1 MTLQSERGFVDDEG
15 ALEDEPTSAWSLA
28 IIYIALI
35 IYASLYPFQNWR
47 DQELNPIEFLIAG
60 WPHYWSTFDVVFNIV
75 GYAPLGFFLTLG
87 FLRTGRIK
95 GALVSAICAA
105 MTLSL
110 LMECLQS
117 YLPARVP
124 SLADL
129 VFNTVGATLGAMS
142 SYWLEQLGF
151 LDRWSRFRSRWFISS
166 SRGVSASLVL
176 IALWPFCLLFPSAV
190 PLGLGQVQ
198 ARVQGVLHDWLSNTP
213 FLDWLPNF
221 EVQAQPL
228 APGVELVCVALGLL
242 TPFLL
247 GVAVIQ
253 KGWQRLL
260 YLALVIA
267 CALLVTGLSTALSF
281 GPTHAWSW
289 MTVWVGS
296 GLVLGLLLCLVTL
309 RLDSSSC
316 DAFLVIVITLQLFL
330 INQKGVDAY
339 LEQNL
344 QTWEQGRFIRFHGL
358 AQWLGWAWPFAVLS
372 LIFYKLARGLK
383 RNNSLK
389 YTDE

>member
-1 MTLQSERGFVDDEG
+1 MTLQPKPGPVDHEGDFV
-15 ALEDEPTSAWSLA
+15 DEPTSAWSLA
-28 IIYIALI
+28 SIYAVLI

-47 DQELNPIEFLIAG
+47 NQELNPLEFLMAG
-60 WPHYWSTFDVVFNIV
+60 WPHYWSAFDVVFNIV

-87 FLRTGRIK
+87 FLRTAKTQGS
-95 GALVSAICAA
+95 LLSATAAA
-105 MTLSL
+105 MMLSL
-110 LMECLQS
+110 FMECLQS

-124 SLADL
+124 SLADW
-129 VFNTVGATLGAMS
+129 VFNTIGAGMGAMS

-151 LDRWSRFRSRWFISS
+151 LDRWSRFRSRWFISAS
-166 SRGVSASLVL
+166 KGVSASLVL

-190 PLGLGQVQ
+190 PLGLGQIQ
-198 ARVQGVLHDWLSNTP
+198 ARVQGVLHEWLSNTP

-228 APGVELVCVALGLL
+228 APGVEVVCVALGLL
-242 TPFLL
+242 TPYLL

-253 KGWQRLL
+253 KGWQRMV
-260 YLALVIA
+260 YLALVIG
-267 CALLVTGLSTALSF
+267 CAFLVTGLSTALSF

-289 MTVWVGS
+289 MSVWVGS
-296 GLVLGLLLCLVTL
+296 GLVLGLLLCLLTL

-316 DAFLVIVITLQLFL
+316 DVFLVIVITLQLFL

-358 AQWLGWAWPFAVLS
+358 AQWLGWVWPFAVLA

-389 YTDE
+389 